1 VIAKATSTASARRI
15 LMDPAARKISVKV
28 AQATKS
34 RVTFTGYGQDKAD

>member
-1 VIAKATSTASARRI
+1 MPDATRVAGI

-34 RVTFTGYGQDKAD
+34 RVTFTTR